1 MDAPNV
7 YAELVK
13 RGVLIKCLDAAH
25 PLLRNCLRITVGTP
39 EENSRCVAALRE
51 IL

>member
-1 MDAPNV
+1 MYGALKQRGI
-7 YAELVK
+7 LV
-13 RGVLIKCLDAAH
+13 KCLDDAH

-39 EENSRCVAALRE
+39 EENAACVAALRD